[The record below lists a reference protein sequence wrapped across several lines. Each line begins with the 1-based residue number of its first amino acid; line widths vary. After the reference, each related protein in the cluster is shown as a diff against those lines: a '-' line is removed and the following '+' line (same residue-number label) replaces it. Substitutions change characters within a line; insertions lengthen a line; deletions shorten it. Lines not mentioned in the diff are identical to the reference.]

1 MSQDFHRFL
10 RSVSSLEG
18 EVSRFIRQFE
28 QLESTTSRSS
38 LKGEER
44 YQYSVLY
51 QVYDKLSEI
60 SFLLGKM
67 SQEVKVEG
75 LLEKL
80 ENGRYAVQGIELSSG
95 TYLEYFDGEEECFYP
110 SRLEHNGQDYY
121 IVALGKNRSIE
132 GVLVRL
138 K

>member
-44 YQYSVLY
+44 YQHSVLY
-51 QVYDKLSEI
+51 QVYDKLCDVS
-60 SFLLGKM
+60 LLLDKM
-67 SQEVKVEG
+67 SKAVKAEG

-80 ENGRYAVQGIELSSG
+80 ENGRYAVQGIELSAG
-95 TYLEYFDGEEECFYP
+95 TYLEYFDAEEECFYP

-121 IVALGKNRSIE
+121 IVALGKDRSIE